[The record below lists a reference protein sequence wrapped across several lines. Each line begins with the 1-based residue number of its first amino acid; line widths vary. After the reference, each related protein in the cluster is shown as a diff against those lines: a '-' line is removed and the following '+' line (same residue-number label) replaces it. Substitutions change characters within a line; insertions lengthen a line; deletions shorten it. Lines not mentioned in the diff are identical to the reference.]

1 MNAFVTALS
10 SDVTAAGLWGAI
22 APAAPIIGV
31 GVLVGFGY
39 MVLRRAVKGIGKGKG
54 SL

>member
-1 MNAFVTALS
+1 MGDFVTSLTTS
-10 SDVTAAGLWGAI
+10 VTAGGLWGAI

-39 MVLRRAVKGIGKGKG
+39 MVLRRSVKGIGKGKG
-54 SL
+54 TL